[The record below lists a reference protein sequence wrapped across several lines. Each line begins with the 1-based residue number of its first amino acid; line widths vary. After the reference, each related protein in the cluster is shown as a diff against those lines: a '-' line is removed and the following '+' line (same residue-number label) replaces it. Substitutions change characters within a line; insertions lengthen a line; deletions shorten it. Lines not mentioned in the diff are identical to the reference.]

1 MENGFSVLM
10 LIFGAAILLYAAMLS
25 GGNHKLLPLRVQP
38 SLQRKDKKGQT
49 KRIAK
54 ISAIVALS
62 PVVGGLLG
70 LWRGNIACLIGMGA
84 TAVVCILIAVLRT
97 RGKKNE

>member
-1 MENGFSVLM
+1 
-10 LIFGAAILLYAAMLS
+10 MLS
-25 GGNHKLLPLRVQP
+25 GGNYKLLPLRVQP

-84 TAVVCILIAVLRT
+84 TAVVCIVIAVLRT

>member
-38 SLQRKDKKGQT
+38 SLQRKDKKRADKANRKDFSNRCTVTGGR
-49 KRIAK
+49 RIAWSVARQYRLPDRHGRNSGCLYRDCR
-54 ISAIVALS
+54 SAHT
-62 PVVGGLLG
+62 GG
-70 LWRGNIACLIGMGA
+70 R
-84 TAVVCILIAVLRT
+84 
-97 RGKKNE
+97 